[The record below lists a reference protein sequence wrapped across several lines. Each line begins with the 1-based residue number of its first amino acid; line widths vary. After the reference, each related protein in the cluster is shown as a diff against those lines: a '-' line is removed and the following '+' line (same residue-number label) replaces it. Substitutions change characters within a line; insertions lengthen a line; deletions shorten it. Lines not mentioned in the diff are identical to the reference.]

1 MTSLKI
7 NREGQKRNSM
17 HFSIVLIASLA
28 TCAFAATTLTTQ
40 FGGDEQSEGN
50 IFEIVARTKPIAV
63 TGLSINVDNG
73 ASDIK
78 IETRPG
84 PGRVVDLDDD
94 EWIVI
99 NSFPGVIGQGRNKLT
114 PLPDFDVPVVI
125 PAGTKLAFYVTA
137 SLNNAP
143 GIIWCSVGS
152 SLGSAYASNDDLEV
166 VEGYAAESHD
176 NGLITWE
183 HPRRW
188 NGAIRYSVS
197 NAQLASVGIPKVCN
211 RARSL
216 RLCLFAMMRNCHFIS
231 LAIVRPPPR

>member
-1 MTSLKI
+1 
-7 NREGQKRNSM
+7 M
-17 HFSIVLIASLA
+17 HFSLVLIVSLA

-50 IFEIVARTKPIAV
+50 IFEIVARTRPIAV

-73 ASDIK
+73 TSDIK

-84 PGRVVDLDDD
+84 PGRVVDLDDN

-152 SLGSAYASNDDLEV
+152 SLGSVYASNDDLEV
-166 VEGYAAESHD
+166 VEGYAAESHYD
-176 NGLITWE
+176 GLITWK

-197 NAQLASVGIPKVCN
+197 NSQLASVGSPKVCN

-216 RLCLFAMMRNCHFIS
+216 PIMFVCRDAKLSFHLSCL
-231 LAIVRPPPR
+231 VRPPPR

>member
-1 MTSLKI
+1 
-7 NREGQKRNSM
+7 M
-17 HFSIVLIASLA
+17 HFSTVLLVSLA
-28 TCAFAATTLTTQ
+28 NCAFAATTLTTQ
-40 FGGDEQSEGN
+40 FGGDELSEGN
-50 IFEIVARTKPIAV
+50 IFEIAARTKSIAV
-63 TGLSINVDNG
+63 TGLSINFDNG
-73 ASDIK
+73 TGDIK

-94 EWIVI
+94 GWIVI
-99 NSFPGVIGQGRNKLT
+99 NSFTGVIGQGRSELT

-143 GIIWCSVGS
+143 GSIWCSVGS
-152 SLGSAYASNDDLEV
+152 SLGSVYASNDDLEV
-166 VEGYAAESHD
+166 AEGYAAESHD
-176 NGLITWE
+176 TGLITWK

-211 RARSL
+211 RACSL

-231 LAIVRPPPR
+231 LAIRPPPDKFGTIP